1 MATSAGI
8 GATGF
13 VGVAFETVKGTY
25 VAPYVHVPV
34 LSESLKYTED
44 KYYSQQLRQQV
55 IDSQVTPGY
64 YHIAGDLEMEV
75 DVHFLPYFLYA
86 SRHTCTKAGA
96 GPYTYDFTPLTDGAS
111 STNAGTTLPKT
122 LSITCVRNGE
132 VFGYT
137 GCTVGQYSFTVDG
150 GVLKVT
156 MSLIGEQE
164 ATQTLPV
171 PVWLE
176 ADLLGADS
184 HNVFIGTSGASPSWG
199 AAEAGFNGFTFMVNH
214 NAEPQNRIVANRGAS
229 FVKYGKTDLEVDS
242 ELDFLTRV
250 DYDKMV
256 NSSTAAFKLEST
268 VGGAAYNGTV
278 AGISLQAN
286 RCAYDTFDINVSS
299 IDAIIMGGFKG
310 HGLAVV
316 GGDAYKIKVC
326 SPTNVGVTT

>member
-1 MATSAGI
+1 MATQPGI

-25 VAPYVHVPV
+25 VAPYAHVPV

-64 YHIAGDLEMEV
+64 YHIAGDIEMEV

-86 SRHTCTKAGA
+86 SRHTCVKAGA
-96 GPYTYDFTPLTDGAS
+96 GPYTYNYTPLTDGAT

-132 VFGYT
+132 VFGYS
-137 GCTVGQYSFTVDG
+137 GCTVGQYAFTVDG

-156 MSLIGEQE
+156 MSIVGELE
-164 ATQTLPV
+164 AEEALPV
-171 PVWLE
+171 PTWLE

-184 HNVFIGTSGASPSWG
+184 HNVFVAASGVSPTWG
-199 AAEAGFNGFTFMVNH
+199 AAADGFNGFTFTVNH

-229 FVKYGKTDLEVDS
+229 FVKFGKTDLEIDS
-242 ELDFLTRV
+242 ELDFLDRA

-256 NSSTAAFKLEST
+256 ASETAAFKLEST

-278 AGISLQAN
+278 PGVSLQAN
-286 RCAYDTFDINVSS
+286 RCAYDTYDINVGS

-310 HGLAVV
+310 HGLAQV
-316 GGDAYKIKVC
+316 GGNAYEIKVT

>member
-1 MATSAGI
+1 MAVQPGI

-25 VAPYVHVPV
+25 VAPYAHVPV

-55 IDSQVTPGY
+55 IDSQVTAGY

-75 DVHFLPYFLYA
+75 DVHFIPYFLYA

-96 GPYTYDFTPLTDGAS
+96 GPYTYNYTPTTDGAT
-111 STNAGTTLPKT
+111 STNAGTTLCKT

-137 GCTVGQYSFTVDG
+137 GCTVGQYSFTVDA

-156 MSLIGEQE
+156 MSIIGEAE
-164 ATQTLPV
+164 AVQTVPV

-184 HNVFIGTSGASPSWG
+184 HNVYTTASGITPTWG
-199 AAEAGFNGFTFMVNH
+199 AAQAGFNGFTFMVNH
-214 NAEPQNRIVANRGAS
+214 NAEPQNRIKSSRSAA

-242 ELDFLTRV
+242 ELDFLTRA

-256 NSSTAAFKLEST
+256 NTQTAAFKLEST
-268 VGGAAYNGTV
+268 VGGVAYNGTV
-278 AGISLQAN
+278 PGISLAAN
-286 RCAYDTFDINVSS
+286 HCAYDTYDINVGS

-310 HGLAVV
+310 HGLVQV
-316 GGDAYKIKVC
+316 GGNAYEIKVT

>member
-1 MATSAGI
+1 MATAAGI

-25 VAPYVHVPV
+25 VAPYAHVPV

-86 SRHTCTKAGA
+86 SRHTCTKAGG
-96 GPYTYDFTPLTDGAS
+96 GPYTYNFTPLTDGAS
-111 STNAGTTLPKT
+111 STNAGTVLPKT

-150 GVLKVT
+150 GVLKLT
-156 MSLIGEQE
+156 ASIIGEAE
-164 ATQTLPV
+164 AEQALPT
-171 PVWLE
+171 PSWLE

-184 HNVFIGTSGASPSWG
+184 HNVFVAAAAISPSWG
-199 AAEAGFNGFTFMVNH
+199 AAADGFNGFTFMVNH

-229 FVKYGKTDLEVDS
+229 FVKFGKTDLEVDS
-242 ELDFLTRV
+242 ELDFLDRV

-256 NSSTAAFKLEST
+256 NSAKAAFKLEST

-278 AGISLQAN
+278 PGVSLAAN
-286 RCAYDTFDINVSS
+286 NCAYDTYDINVGS

-310 HGLAVV
+310 HGLAQV
-316 GGDAYKIKVC
+316 GGNAYEIKVC
-326 SPTNVGVTT
+326 SPTNVGITT

>member
-1 MATSAGI
+1 MATQAGI

-25 VAPYVHVPV
+25 VAPFAHVPV
-34 LSESLKYTED
+34 LSETLKYTEG

-64 YHIAGDLEMEV
+64 YHIEGDIEMEV

-86 SRHTCTKAGA
+86 SRHTCTKGGS
-96 GPYTYDFTPLTDGAS
+96 GPYTYDFTPLVDGAS
-111 STNAGTTLPKT
+111 STNAGTSLPKT
-122 LSITCVRNGE
+122 LSVTCVRNGE

-156 MSLIGEQE
+156 MSMIGEQE
-164 ATQTLPV
+164 AEESLPT
-171 PVWLE
+171 PAWLE

-184 HNVFIGTSGASPSWG
+184 HNVFIGSAGAAPSWG
-199 AAEAGFNGFTFMVNH
+199 SAEDGFNGFTFMVNH

-229 FVKYGKTDLEVDS
+229 FVKFGKTDLEVTS
-242 ELDFLTRV
+242 ELDFLDRA

-256 NSSTAAFKLEST
+256 NSDVAAFKLEST
-268 VGGAAYNGTV
+268 VGGVAYSGSV
-278 AGISLQAN
+278 PGISLQAN
-286 RCAYDTFDINVSS
+286 RCAYDTYDINVSS
-299 IDAIIMGGFKG
+299 IDEIIMAGFTG
-310 HGLAVV
+310 HGLAVT
-316 GGDAYKIKVC
+316 GGAPYIIKVT